1 MYFVLYSYIAD
12 GKNDFKPV
20 NDSEALSDRKGK
32 F

>member
-12 GKNDFKPV
+12 GKNDFEAV
-20 NDSEALSDRKGK
+20 NDSETLSYLKGK